1 MPLFVLDIARIIIT
15 FLFLLKI
22 GCSSMFFVLLEFS
35 LQYVFIEAQIVFQ
48 SISQRDYMTTPLQT
62 SFLFTF

>member
-1 MPLFVLDIARIIIT
+1 
-15 FLFLLKI
+15 
-22 GCSSMFFVLLEFS
+22 MFFVLLEFS

-48 SISQRDYMTTPLQT
+48 RVSQRDYMTTPLQT